1 MTTKNR
7 TGSKHAAA
15 NALGSLDDRVRQLQS
30 LIPGPDGGGSVATP
44 FTIGGY
50 TFGVGDQIDLDV
62 LASISASGK
71 MTYTPTISMSDVGG
85 GGSTSG
91 WFSIDYNRMVDF
103 ECITILGTSPVVTP
117 TGPTWTIPLAPD
129 TNEYLHAIGNSVG
142 YDATGALQD
151 FRTILLSGMLVEPRF
166 TTTTPS
172 LGQITASAPITWAVN
187 DRFYIR
193 GRYRASE
200 TAA

>member
-50 TFGVGDQIDLDV
+50 TFGVGDQIDLGV
-62 LASISASGK
+62 LASISASVPIIYQPETSG
-71 MTYTPTISMSDVGG
+71 IVVGT
-85 GGSTSG
+85 GGSTTG
-91 WFSIDYNRMVDF
+91 LFSVDYNRMVDF
-103 ECITILGTSPVVTP
+103 TCVTVLGAAPIVP
-117 TGPTWTIPLAPD
+117 TGPTWTIPLLPD
-129 TNEYLHAIGNSVG
+129 GSEYQNAIGSSIG
-142 YDATGALQD
+142 YYLAGTLQD
-151 FRTILLSGMLVEPRF
+151 LRTILISGMLVEPRF
-166 TTTTPS
+166 TTTTAA
-172 LGQITASAPITWAVN
+172 LGQVTATAPVTWVGG

-200 TAA
+200 SAA